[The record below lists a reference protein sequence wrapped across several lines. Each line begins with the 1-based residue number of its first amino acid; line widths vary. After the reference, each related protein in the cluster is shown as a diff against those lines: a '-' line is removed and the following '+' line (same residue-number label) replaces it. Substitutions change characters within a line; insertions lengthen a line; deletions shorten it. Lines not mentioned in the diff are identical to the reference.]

1 MFFYLSM
8 IKDENTL
15 FYNQS
20 RGSVR
25 NILSSNY
32 VEFRKS
38 QFSTNTADNFKELMI
53 NCFYDDNDLLQEI
66 EIFEPNVVCILE
78 NNFIGKTVDE
88 ISNYLSKLEIKYA
101 IDSMGVFID
110 DLGIGTVSNNSGI
123 TECVYLDLEK
133 SSYLNVSDMDK
144 QGCS

>member
-8 IKDENTL
+8 IKDENSL

-53 NCFYDDNDLLQEI
+53 HCFYDDNDLLQEI

-78 NNFIGKTVDE
+78 KNFIGKTVDE
-88 ISNYLSKLEIKYA
+88 ISDYLSKLEIKYA
-101 IDSMGVFID
+101 IDSMGVFIY
-110 DLGIGTVSNNSGI
+110 DLGIGTVSNNSGV